1 MPDESLLDANYMRE
15 NQKPTGIKKLWSAS
29 IYSAKG
35 LKACYQSEYA
45 FRLEVWLAAFL
56 VPIGYWL
63 GESSIEKVLLIFP
76 IFLVLM
82 VEMLNSA
89 IEAVVD
95 RVGLEH
101 HELSGFAKDV
111 ASAAVLISLIIF
123 LFTWIIIL
131 L

>member
-1 MPDESLLDANYMRE
+1 MDFMDN
-15 NQKPTGIKKLWSAS
+15 NTKPTGIKKLFYAC

-35 LKACYQSEYA
+35 LKACYQSEFA
-45 FRLEVWLAAFL
+45 FRLEVWLAVVL
-56 VPIGYWL
+56 VPIGYLL
-63 GESSIEKVLLIFP
+63 GESEVEKVLLIVP
-76 IFLVLM
+76 IFIVLI

-95 RVGLEH
+95 RISMER

-111 ASAAVLISLIIF
+111 ASAAVFLSLIIF
-123 LFTWIIIL
+123 LFTWSIIL

>member
-1 MPDESLLDANYMRE
+1 MN
-15 NQKPTGIKKLWSAS
+15 NNTKPTGIKKLLFAC

-35 LKACYQSEYA
+35 LKACYQSEFA
-45 FRLEVWLAAFL
+45 FRLEVWLAIFL
-56 VPIGYWL
+56 IPIGYLL
-63 GESSIEKVLLIFP
+63 GESEVERVLLIVPVF
-76 IFLVLM
+76 IVLI

-95 RVGLEH
+95 RVSMEH

-111 ASAAVLISLIIF
+111 ASAAVLLSLIIF
-123 LFTWIIIL
+123 LVTWFIIL

>member
-1 MPDESLLDANYMRE
+1 MNER
-15 NQKPTGIKKLWSAS
+15 QKLTGIKKLWFAS

-45 FRLEVWLAAFL
+45 FRLEIWLAVVL
-56 VPIGYWL
+56 LPLGYWL
-63 GESSIEKVLLIFP
+63 GETSIEKVLLIIP
-76 IFLVLM
+76 IFLVLI

-95 RVGLEH
+95 RVGIEH
-101 HELSGFAKDV
+101 HELSGYAKDI

-123 LFTWIIIL
+123 LLTWIIIL

>member
-1 MPDESLLDANYMRE
+1 MDFMDNNTKS
-15 NQKPTGIKKLWSAS
+15 TGIKKLISAC

-35 LKACYQSEYA
+35 LKSCYQSEFA
-45 FRLEVWLAAFL
+45 FRLEVWLAIVL
-56 VPIGYWL
+56 IPVGYLL
-63 GESSIEKVLLIFP
+63 GESEVERVLLIIP
-76 IFLVLM
+76 IFIILI

-95 RVGLEH
+95 RISMEH

-111 ASAAVLISLIIF
+111 ASAAVLLSLIIF
-123 LFTWIIIL
+123 LVTWSIIL

>member
-1 MPDESLLDANYMRE
+1 MDFMDN
-15 NQKPTGIKKLWSAS
+15 NTKPTGIKKLISAC

-35 LKACYQSEYA
+35 LKSCYQSEFA
-45 FRLEVWLAAFL
+45 FRVEVWLAIVL
-56 VPIGYWL
+56 IPVGYLL
-63 GESSIEKVLLIFP
+63 GESEVERVLLIIP
-76 IFLVLM
+76 IFIILI

-95 RVGLEH
+95 RISMEH

-111 ASAAVLISLIIF
+111 SSAAVLFSLIIF
-123 LFTWIIIL
+123 LVTWCIIL

>member
-1 MPDESLLDANYMRE
+1 MEAIHMSES
-15 NQKPTGIKKLWSAS
+15 QKQTGIKKLWFAS

-35 LKACYQSEYA
+35 IKACYQSEYA
-45 FRLEVWLAAFL
+45 FRLEVWLAVVL
-56 VPIGYWL
+56 LPLGYWL
-63 GESSIEKVLLIFP
+63 GETSVEKVLLITP
-76 IFLVLM
+76 IFLVLII
-82 VEMLNSA
+82 ELINSA

-95 RVGLEH
+95 RVGMEH

-123 LFTWIIIL
+123 LVTWIIIL

>member
-1 MPDESLLDANYMRE
+1 MNES
-15 NQKPTGIKKLWSAS
+15 QKSTGIKKLWFAS

-45 FRLEVWLAAFL
+45 FRFEVWLAVFL
-56 VPIGYWL
+56 LPLGYWL
-63 GESSIEKVLLIFP
+63 GETSIEKVLLIIP
-76 IFLVLM
+76 IFLVLI

-95 RVGLEH
+95 RVGIEH

-123 LFTWIIIL
+123 LLTWIIIL

>member
-1 MPDESLLDANYMRE
+1 MDNKT
-15 NQKPTGIKKLWSAS
+15 KPTGFKKLFYAC

-35 LKACYQSEYA
+35 LKACYQSEFA
-45 FRLEVWLAAFL
+45 FRLEVWLAVVL
-56 VPIGYWL
+56 IPIGYLL
-63 GESSIEKVLLIFP
+63 GESEVERVLLIVP
-76 IFLVLM
+76 IFIVLI

-95 RVGLEH
+95 RISIEH

-111 ASAAVLISLIIF
+111 ASAAVLLSLIIF
-123 LFTWIIIL
+123 LVTWFIIL